1 MRRYGSVPGYEPRRD
16 RRAGPGLS
24 IIARL
29 PGRTGSESPMGL
41 ARGFVRVLLSCLTL
55 VSACAFGQGAPVL
68 SSGQLLYLPVYSHVW
83 HGEVDRKSQPTKS
96 LVSVLV
102 SVRNT
107 DTSKS
112 IQLVSA
118 QYYDTDGRRIKEY
131 VDSPKKI
138 GPMGTYELFV
148 PRSDDTGGSGAN
160 FVIRVEVRRRSE
172 RACRRGAPHQPAGG
186 PVHRLHHVGAGD
198 LCGTALGRPRRMR
211 ACWQPDQA

>member
-1 MRRYGSVPGYEPRRD
+1 
-16 RRAGPGLS
+16 
-24 IIARL
+24 
-29 PGRTGSESPMGL
+29 MGL
-41 ARGFVRVLLSCLTL
+41 ARVLLSCLTL

-83 HGEVDRKSQPTKS
+83 HGEVDRKGQPTKS

-107 DTSKS
+107 DTSNP

-131 VDSPKKI
+131 VDLPRNI

-148 PRSDDTGGSGAN
+148 PKSDDTGGSGAN
-160 FVIRVEVRRRSE
+160 FVIAWKADGAVNAPVVE
-172 RACRRGAPHQPAGG
+172 ALHINLPAGRSIAFITSAREIS
-186 PVHRLHHVGAGD
+186 P
-198 LCGTALGRPRRMR
+198 GRR
-211 ACWQPDQA
+211 